1 MFCVVTAIPTIR
13 TSSSS
18 RNSTHAVRR
27 GFIFQDAADDDDEPM
42 DEDLPAPLKS
52 RGSAKGVSG
61 SSTSAATETFVFR
74 VKKPQH
80 KVDVST
86 ASAALLSKK
95 ERAQKA
101 EERRQR
107 ILKQQREDAEEAKY
121 EKELQDKLTPD
132 QLWLYQI
139 VRGQIKREI
148 RKTNREFANSSARR
162 DIFHLS
168 TLRLPFII
176 HCM

>member
-1 MFCVVTAIPTIR
+1 
-13 TSSSS
+13 
-18 RNSTHAVRR
+18 
-27 GFIFQDAADDDDEPM
+27 M
-42 DEDLPAPLKS
+42 DEDLPASL
-52 RGSAKGVSG
+52 SARRAVKGG
-61 SSTSAATETFVFR
+61 ASSSASAATETFVFR

-107 ILKQQREDAEEAKY
+107 ILKQKREDEEEAKY
-121 EKELQDKLTPD
+121 ERELQDKLTPD

-168 TLRLPFII
+168 TLPLLFII
-176 HCM
+176 ACVCG

>member
-1 MFCVVTAIPTIR
+1 M
-13 TSSSS
+13 
-18 RNSTHAVRR
+18 
-27 GFIFQDAADDDDEPM
+27 G
-42 DEDLPAPLKS
+42 EDLPASFKP
-52 RGSAKGVSG
+52 RGSAKGG
-61 SSTSAATETFVFR
+61 KSSSAASAATETFVFR

-95 ERAQKA
+95 ERSQKA

-107 ILKQQREDAEEAKY
+107 ILKQQRDDDEEAKY
-121 EKELQDKLTPD
+121 EKQLQDKLTPD

-168 TLRLPFII
+168 TCSWGVTMIYDCANAVLTN
-176 HCM
+176 